1 MLVSMVSF
9 FWIRRGVKVLI
20 RAFVNGKIYVSFNP
34 ERTAEAILVA
44 FGRVLY
50 AGSSE
55 KAKKIAQ
62 ELGGEIIDLQGR
74 VVLPGFIDSHIHLD
88 ELGMSLNMVDLRGV
102 RSIEELKEK
111 VKEHAKKHGTWV
123 LGHGW
128 DQELFEEKRWPTRWD
143 LDEVVKDKPVML
155 SRVCLH
161 AAVLNTK
168 AMEMAGLLD
177 LDSPGIM
184 RDEEGEPN
192 GVVKEEAFE
201 LAREKFKETLTL
213 EDYKRFIEDGA
224 KFALSNGVTTVGFVS
239 VEESSIKALGELNAE
254 GRLSIRVRAYLDPG
268 RRGVGERGMYGN
280 VDILQALKN
289 LGIRRG
295 FGEEKLKINGI
306 KILADG
312 SLGARTA
319 WLSKPYSDA
328 RTEGYPNISREVLET
343 IVKEAHEAGL
353 QVAVHAIGDATIDMI
368 LDVYE
373 HLEKLRHRIEHA
385 SILRE
390 DQIERI
396 SKLGV
401 VLAVQPHFVIT
412 DWWVLERVG
421 EERAKWVYPFKSA
434 LKKGIV
440 LGLST
445 DSPVEPLNPWET
457 VYAAVT
463 RGKYERV
470 PLYNHTPD
478 EVLTLEEA
486 LHAYTYGSAY
496 ILGEESELGTLE
508 EGKLADFIVV
518 DRDPFEVGEKE
529 LREIRV
535 FETYIGGERKFKV
548 E

>member
-9 FWIRRGVKVLI
+9 FWIRREVRVLI
-20 RAFVNGKIYVSFNP
+20 KSFVNGKIYVSFNP
-34 ERTAEAILVA
+34 KRTAEAILVA

-50 AGSSE
+50 VGSSE
-55 KAKKIAQ
+55 KVEKIAQ
-62 ELGGEIIDLQGR
+62 ELGGEIIDLQGKI
-74 VVLPGFIDSHIHLD
+74 VLPGFIDSHMHLD

>member
-1 MLVSMVSF
+1 MVSF
-9 FWIRRGVKVLI
+9 FWIRREVRVLI
-20 RAFVNGKIYVSFNP
+20 KSFVNGKIYVSFNP
-34 ERTAEAILVA
+34 ERIVEAILVA

>member
-1 MLVSMVSF
+1 MMVSS
-9 FWIRRGVKVLI
+9 FWIRRGVKGLI

-34 ERTAEAILVA
+34 KRTAEALLVA

-50 AGSSE
+50 VGSSE
-55 KAKKIAQ
+55 KVEKIAQ
-62 ELGGEIIDLQGR
+62 ELGGEIIDLQSK
-74 VVLPGFIDSHIHLD
+74 VVLPGFIDSHMHLD

-102 RSIEELKEK
+102 RSIEELKER
-111 VKEHAKKHGTWV
+111 VKGYAINASTTWI

-143 LDEVVKDKPVML
+143 LDEMVRDKPVML

-184 RDEEGEPN
+184 RNEEGEPT

-239 VEESSIKALGELNAE
+239 VEESSINALGELNAE
-254 GRLSIRVRAYLDPG
+254 GRLPIRVRAYLDPG
-268 RRGVGERGMYGN
+268 RREVSERGMYGN
-280 VDILQALKN
+280 TDILQALKK

-295 FGEEKLKINGI
+295 SGGEKLKLNGI

-328 RTEGYPNISREVLET
+328 QTEGYPNISRETLET

-353 QVAVHAIGDATIDMI
+353 QVAVHAIGDATMDMI

-373 HLEKLRHRIEHA
+373 HLENVEKLRHRIEHA

-401 VLAVQPHFVIT
+401 VLGVQPHFIIT

-445 DSPVEPLNPWET
+445 DSPIESINPWET

-463 RGKYERV
+463 RGKYEEV
-470 PLYNHTPD
+470 PLYKHTPN
-478 EVLTLEEA
+478 EALTLEEA
-486 LHAYTYGSAY
+486 LHAYTHGSAY

-518 DRDPFEVGEKE
+518 DRDPFEVEEKE
-529 LREIRV
+529 LRSIRV
-535 FETYIGGERKFKV
+535 LGTYVGGEEF
-548 E
+548 

>member
-9 FWIRRGVKVLI
+9 FWIRREVRVLI
-20 RAFVNGKIYVSFNP
+20 KSFVNGKIYVSFNP
-34 ERTAEAILVA
+34 ERIVEAILVA

>member
-1 MLVSMVSF
+1 MVSS
-9 FWIRRGVKVLI
+9 FWIGRGVKKLI

-34 ERTAEAILVA
+34 KRTAEAILVA

-50 AGSSE
+50 AGSRE
-55 KAKKIAQ
+55 KAEKIAG
-62 ELGGEIIDLQGR
+62 ELGGEIIDLRGK
-74 VVLPGFIDSHIHLD
+74 VVLPGFIDSHLHLE
-88 ELGMSLNMVDLRGV
+88 ELGMYLNMADLRGV
-102 RSIEELKEK
+102 GSIEELKER
-111 VKEHAKKHGTWV
+111 VREHAKKGGTWI

-143 LDEVVKDKPVML
+143 IDEVVKDRPVML

-184 RDEEGEPN
+184 RDGEGEAT

-213 EDYKRFIEDGA
+213 EDYERFIKDAVEHA
-224 KFALSNGVTTVGFVS
+224 ASLGVTAVGTVS
-239 VEESSIKALGELNAE
+239 VEERTLKALSNLEARGGLKV
-254 GRLSIRVRAYLDPG
+254 RVFAYLDPG
-268 RRGVGERGMYGN
+268 RRSGGMYGST
-280 VDILQALKN
+280 DILRALKK
-289 LGIRRG
+289 LGMRWG
-295 FGEEKLKINGI
+295 FGGGMLKINGI

-319 WLSKPYSDA
+319 WLSMPYSDA
-328 RTEGYPNISREVLET
+328 RTRGYPNISKETLEA
-343 IVKEAHEAGL
+343 IVREAHEAGL
-353 QVAVHAIGDATIDMI
+353 QVAVHAIGDATMDMV

-373 HLEKLRHRIEHA
+373 HLGNAGRHRIEHA

-390 DQIERI
+390 EQIERI
-396 SKLGV
+396 SRLGA

-421 EERAKWVYPFKSA
+421 EERAGWVYPFKSA

-445 DSPVEPLNPWET
+445 DSPIEPLNPWET

-463 RGKYERV
+463 RGKFEGV
-470 PLYNHTPD
+470 PLYKRTPD
-478 EVLTLEEA
+478 EALTLEEA
-486 LHAYTYGSAY
+486 LHAYTHGSAC
-496 ILGEESELGTLE
+496 ILGEERELGTLE
-508 EGKLADFIVV
+508 EGKFADFIVV
-518 DRDPFEVGEKE
+518 DRDPFEVDERE
-529 LREIRV
+529 LRSIKV
-535 FETYIGGERKFKV
+535 LETYVGGRSVFKA
-548 E
+548 